1 VKHLPQ
7 WKVRGRPI
15 EFDQLRCFVAVAEA
29 RSFTRAAAAVHLSQ
43 PALSRQIKRLE
54 EELGTVLLKRQ
65 VRRVECTPDGLL
77 LLPMARNIV
86 MRVDEAARIIRE
98 RVGQSS
104 SQMRIGATGP
114 VLTYLLPGILASF
127 RQRNPSIKVDIKE
140 LDDTELE
147 HWTLAGDLDCAILTV
162 WGSMPDVTVEPLLS
176 EEIFA
181 ILPDTH
187 PLSARDTVSLSELH
201 RDAFV
206 LPGSSSN
213 MANHLMDAC
222 RKAGFEPRV
231 AYRASYL
238 EATKAFIKQGL
249 GIGLMPRMAI
259 DGHSFD
265 GLVTL
270 PLDNNV
276 TRDLC
281 LIYPKDRPQSTA
293 TKALAAHIH
302 ACIAGRKVPE
312 IRLPVGAL

>member
-1 VKHLPQ
+1 
-7 WKVRGRPI
+7 
-15 EFDQLRCFVAVAEA
+15 
-29 RSFTRAAAAVHLSQ
+29 VHLSQ

-54 EELGTVLLKRQ
+54 EELGTVLLRRQ
-65 VRRVECTPDGLL
+65 ARRVECTPDGLL
-77 LLPMARNIV
+77 LLPLARNIV
-86 MRVDEAARIIRE
+86 MRVDEATRIIRE
-98 RVGQSS
+98 RVGHSS
-104 SQMRIGATGP
+104 SQVRIGATGP
-114 VLTYLLPGILASF
+114 VLSYLLPGILASF

-162 WGSMPDVTVEPLLS
+162 WGSMPAVASEPVLT

-181 ILPDTH
+181 ILPEMH
-187 PLSARDTVSLSELH
+187 PLATRRSVSLLELA
-201 RDAFV
+201 REPFV

-238 EATKAFIKQGL
+238 EANKAFIKQGL
-249 GIGLMPRMAI
+249 GIGLMPRMAL
-259 DGHSFD
+259 DGHDFQ

-270 PLDNNV
+270 PLEERV

-281 LIYPKDRPQSTA
+281 LIYPKDRPASTA
-293 TKALAAHIH
+293 TKTLVAHLH
-302 ACIAGRKVPE
+302 ACIAGQKVPE
-312 IRLPVGAL
+312 IRLPVGDL